1 MLQTYRFS
9 LVSRA
14 PANSWC
20 SILTLE
26 SRMNF
31 TNRVSLA
38 ELTILPSTSKSHA
51 PIPPSP
57 QVYPGRGN
65 FSLISLQNPTNR
77 LQEDREPDLAVRQ
90 FRWAS

>member
-1 MLQTYRFS
+1 MMLQTYMFS

-57 QVYPGRGN
+57 C
-65 FSLISLQNPTNR
+65 LISLPSRNSAFCKPQHMLTNIE
-77 LQEDREPDLAVRQ
+77 QKKTNKQ
-90 FRWAS
+90 SQ